1 MSTPIDSLL
10 VEREGYVRRGL
21 PDRVALVDVELAR
34 HGYKATA
41 APVEVETANV
51 QPAETTRRG
60 PGRPRKV
67 PTED

>member
-10 VEREGYVRRGL
+10 VEREGYARRGL

-34 HGYKATA
+34 HGYQVTA
-41 APVEVETANV
+41 PAAVETADV